1 MKLIPQCLKDVADIA
16 SSYTSAAVEQ
26 ARAEGDIEYVEDQLA
41 NMKRAKK
48 AMKRLWEAANSDLTY
63 RNLIRKN
70 ERLNDQL
77 KLAVKSFG
85 PLADLKVEADHADED
100 IKA

>member
-1 MKLIPQCLKDVADIA
+1 MKLIPQCIKDVADIA

-26 ARAEGDIEYVEDQLA
+26 ARAEGDIEYIEDQLA

-70 ERLNDQL
+70 ERLNEML
-77 KLAVKSFG
+77 KLAVKSYG
-85 PLADLKVEADHADED
+85 PLADLKVESEEEEA
-100 IKA
+100 KA